1 MRLKLPAWLNP
12 WAEVRRL
19 RDEVGKHMAMEDK
32 AVRSLWDVQS
42 YAASELRAMRF
53 ELGRARCEADAW
65 REKVMEIAATMPPP
79 VLQLVKKEDVDG

>member
-1 MRLKLPAWLNP
+1 MRLNLPWWFNP

-53 ELGRARCEADAW
+53 ELGRVRCEADAW
-65 REKVMEIAATMPPP
+65 REKALEIAATMPPP
-79 VLQLVKKEDVDG
+79 VHLVKKEDVDG